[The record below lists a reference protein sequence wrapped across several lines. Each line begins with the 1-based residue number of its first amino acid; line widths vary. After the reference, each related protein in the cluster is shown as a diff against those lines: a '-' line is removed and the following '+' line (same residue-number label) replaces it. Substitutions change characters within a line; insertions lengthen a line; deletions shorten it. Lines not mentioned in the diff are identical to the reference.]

1 MSGKPS
7 RKEWT
12 TAELALLR
20 EHYPLH
26 GAKELAK
33 RLGRTAHSVQQA
45 AGRYGISYQCRYAVS
60 SLEEVRALCEID
72 PTDDDACWVWTG
84 AKVGTLPNIK
94 VNGAAG
100 SARVFVWLWTH
111 GRKPGKSRVVRMTCG
126 CAACL
131 NPAHMVVQPRAQ
143 VLLENHGKAN
153 PLIRAARQRRTAI
166 QQGRAKLTME
176 QARRIRAA
184 DGTLTELSAQFG
196 VSRALVHQIRAG
208 IRWREAGFATGL

>member
-33 RLGRTAHSVQQA
+33 RLGRTAHSVQQ
-45 AGRYGISYQCRYAVS
+45 GHGISYQCRYAVS
-60 SLEEVRALCEID
+60 SLGEVKELCEID
-72 PTDDDACWVWTG
+72 PVDDDACWVWPG
-84 AKVGTLPNIK
+84 AKAGTLPNIK

-100 SARVFVWLWTH
+100 SARVFVWLWSH
-111 GRKPGKSRVVRMTCG
+111 GRKPGKGRVVRMTCE

-131 NPAHMVVQPRAQ
+131 NPAHMAVQTRAQ

-153 PLIRAARQRRTAI
+153 PLLSAARQRRTAI

-184 DGTLTELSAQFG
+184 DGTLTELAAQFG